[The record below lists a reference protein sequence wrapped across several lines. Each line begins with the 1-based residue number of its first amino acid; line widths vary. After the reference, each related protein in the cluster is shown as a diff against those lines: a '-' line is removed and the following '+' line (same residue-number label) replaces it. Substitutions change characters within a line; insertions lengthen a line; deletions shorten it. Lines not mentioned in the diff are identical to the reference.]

1 MGLTAA
7 TLNALGF
14 KEVTFKDG
22 QTIRYNNTGDSIYNI
37 FMGNMGH
44 QLLGKI
50 TFTDEA
56 NEIVGWYEPGTY
68 KFKTQDYLHG
78 RISVKGKK
86 VCDIYGNYMGFLDF
100 NKERYWDIRDMVDK
114 VWFPIV
120 KLNPDESLA
129 SDSTKRIDSMT
140 LQTGDIPAAQ
150 QAKEELE

>member
-22 QTIRYNNTGDSIYNI
+22 QTIRYNNTGDSIFNI

-50 TFTDEA
+50 SFTDAA
-56 NEIVGWYEPGTY
+56 NEIEGHYSPGSYT
-68 KFKTQDYLHG
+68 FKTQDY
-78 RISVKGKK
+78 ISGNIKVKGKK
-86 VCDIYGNYMGFLDF
+86 VVDIYGNYMGFVDF
-100 NKERYWDIRDMVDK
+100 NKERYWDIREMEEK

-120 KLNPDESLA
+120 KLDPEETLK
-129 SDSTKRIDSMT
+129 SDSSKRIDSVT
-140 LQTGDIPAAQ
+140 LRTGDVNAA
-150 QAKEELE
+150 